1 MPPST
6 PSPTIRRRR
15 LGAEL
20 RRLRERADLTA
31 TEAGARL
38 GITQSRVSSIEA
50 GRYGVSAERVRT
62 FAINYDCADQALV
75 DALAAMTGERKRG
88 WWEEYRD
95 TLPGGLTDLAELEHH
110 ATALRV
116 AQVIHI
122 PGLLQTTDQARTIFR
137 EAVPR
142 LLPHEIEYRVSHRIK
157 RQAVLYRDTPP
168 PYTAI
173 IHEAALRMQFGGRVI
188 AKAQLDHL
196 LDMGE
201 RADIT
206 ILVIPFGSVAFPTT
220 GHGADYFH
228 GPVPQL
234 DTLALDIAHGGAMI
248 DAPAQ
253 LEKYRQML
261 DRMETVALDQK
272 ASRELIHHIAKAI

>member
-15 LGAEL
+15 LGTEL
-20 RRLRERADLTA
+20 RRLCERADLTA

-62 FAINYDCADQALV
+62 FAITYDCADQALV
-75 DALAAMTGERKRG
+75 DALAAMTGERRRG

-116 AQVIHI
+116 AQVIHV

-137 EAVPR
+137 EAVPQ
-142 LLPHEIEYRVSHRIK
+142 LLPHEIEFRVSHRIK
-157 RQAVLYRDTPP
+157 RQAILYRDTPP

-173 IHEAALRMQFGGRVI
+173 IHEAALRMQFGGRAV

-206 ILVIPFGSVAFPTT
+206 IRVIPFGGVTFPTT
-220 GHGADYFH
+220 GGVDYFH

-234 DTLALDIAHGGAMI
+234 DTLMLDVAPGGAVI

-261 DRMETVALDQK
+261 DRMETIALDQK
-272 ASRELIHHIAKAI
+272 ASRELIHHIAKTV